1 MSEHSTLL
9 SLTGKRRRLVMTTWI
24 NLMIRYRY
32 WVMGAVLAVT
42 AGLMSQ
48 IGHLQIIVSSD
59 NMVPQSNHY
68 VRTGN
73 EIERVFGH
81 KYTVAIAVTATHG
94 TIYQTPILEK
104 IKRITARITNDPMV
118 IKSSV
123 TGLAARKVR
132 GIEGNAEGLIV
143 NSLMDKVPQDQSGID
158 ELKKAVA
165 SNPVY
170 DDLLVSKD
178 QRTTLIVADVKDTG
192 KGMSV
197 IDEAV
202 RGVVD
207 PERDGSVEIALGGQ
221 SIVLTQLEKFSARM
235 AFFLPL
241 ALLIIGLIHY
251 EAFRTFQALL
261 LPLVTAII
269 AVIWSLSSLAVLKQ
283 PMDVFNATTPIL
295 ILAIAAGHAVQ
306 VLKRYY
312 EEYGKLKDA
321 SPGKDPKELSR
332 LAIVATMSRIGPVMA
347 VACTVAALGFF
358 SLYIFEIK
366 SVQTFGILTGIGVL
380 SAMVL
385 EFTFI
390 PAMRSALKPPG
401 DKERRR
407 EQERTLWDRLLEGI
421 YHLVLQRRSAIT
433 LITVAFLV
441 CVSFGGYLLKSESS
455 TKQLFYGSQQI
466 IIDDNNIN
474 ARMAGSNTIY
484 LMVDT
489 GVDDGIKNPAVL
501 QAMEKVQDHLAQDP
515 LVGKTVSLAAF
526 LKRMNQAMN
535 ADSPSSYRIPTSS
548 DLVAQY
554 LLLYSNSGDPGDFDS
569 YVDYGYRKAVIQI
582 FYKSD
587 LTTDLVVMAKQTQ
600 EYAASVFP
608 QGVQTSIGGGVIPG
622 VALHEEMVR
631 SKVLNILQILG
642 CVFLLTSLV
651 FRSPLAG
658 LLILTPLVATVFANF
673 GFMGLVGI
681 PLNIPTALVSAMAVG
696 IAADYAIHLA
706 YRVREELRSG
716 LPEKEAIRRAFMLA
730 GKATIFVSTAVAG
743 GFGLLVTSWGF
754 SVHLWM
760 GLLISLAMVVSAFST
775 LTVFAS
781 LILTLRPNF
790 IFNGKSRDPS
800 WKPDLSQ
807 A

>member
-1 MSEHSTLL
+1 
-9 SLTGKRRRLVMTTWI
+9 MTTWI
-24 NLMIRYRY
+24 NLMIRHRY

-42 AGLMSQ
+42 IGLMSQ
-48 IGHLQIIVSSD
+48 IRHLEIIVSSD
-59 NMVPQSNHY
+59 NMLPQSNHY
-68 VRTGN
+68 IRTGN
-73 EIERVFGH
+73 EIEGTFGH
-81 KYTVAIAVTATHG
+81 KYPVAIAVTAAHG

-104 IKRITARITNDPMV
+104 IKRITARIANDPAV

-123 TGLAARKVR
+123 TGLAARKVK
-132 GIEGNAEGLIV
+132 GIEGNEEGMIV
-143 NSLMDKVPQDQSGID
+143 NALMDKVPRDQPGID
-158 ELKKAVA
+158 ALKKAVA

-178 QRTTLIVADVKDTG
+178 QKTTSIVADFRDTG
-192 KGMSV
+192 KGMRS
-197 IDEAV
+197 IDETV
-202 RGVVD
+202 RAAVD
-207 PERDGSVEIALGGQ
+207 PERDASVDISLGGQ
-221 SIVLTQLEKFSARM
+221 PIILAQLERFSERM
-235 AFFLPL
+235 GFLLPL

-261 LPLVTAII
+261 LPLVTATI
-269 AVIWSLSSLAVLKQ
+269 AVIWSLSFLAVLEQ

-312 EEYGKLKDA
+312 EEFSTLKA
-321 SPGKDPKELSR
+321 SSPGADPRQLSR
-332 LAIVATMSRIGPVMA
+332 LAIAQALTRIGPVMI

-380 SAMVL
+380 SAMIL

-390 PAMRSALKPPG
+390 PALRSALRPPG
-401 DKERRR
+401 DQERRR
-407 EQERTLWDRLLEGI
+407 EAQRTLWDGLLEGI
-421 YHLVLQRRSAIT
+421 YRLVLQRRQAV
-433 LITVAFLV
+433 TVISIVFLA
-441 CVSFGGYLLKSESS
+441 CVALGGYLLKSDSS
-455 TKQLFYGSQQI
+455 PKRLFYGSHQI
-466 IIDDNNIN
+466 IVDDDKIN
-474 ARMAGSNTIY
+474 TRMAGANTIY
-484 LMVDT
+484 LLVDT
-489 GVDDGIKNPAVL
+489 GADDGIKNPAVL

-515 LVGKTVSLAAF
+515 MVGKTVSLADF
-526 LKRMNQAMN
+526 IKRMNQAMN
-535 ADSPSSYRIPTSS
+535 ADRPSSYRIPGSS

-554 LLLYSNSGDPGDFDS
+554 LLLYSNSGEPGDFDS
-569 YVDYGYRKAVIQI
+569 YVDYGYRKAVVQI

-587 LTTDLVVMAKQTQ
+587 HTNDLAAIAKRTQ

-608 QGVQTSIGGGVIPG
+608 HGVRTSIGGGVIPS

-631 SKVLNILQILG
+631 SKLLNILQILG

-673 GFMGLVGI
+673 GFMGLAGI
-681 PLNIPTALVSAMAVG
+681 PLNIPTSLVSAMAVG
-696 IAADYAIHLA
+696 IAADYAIYLA
-706 YRVREELRSG
+706 YRLREELRSD
-716 LPEKEAIRRAFMLA
+716 LPEAEAIRRAFMSA

-743 GFGLLVTSWGF
+743 GFGALVTSWGF
-754 SVHLWM
+754 NVHLWM
-760 GLLISLAMVVSAFST
+760 GLLIALAMIVSAFAT

-781 LILTLRPNF
+781 LILTLRPKF
-790 IFNGKSRDPS
+790 IFNGKTRDLS
-800 WKPDLSQ
+800 WNPDLSN

>member
-1 MSEHSTLL
+1 
-9 SLTGKRRRLVMTTWI
+9 MTMWI

-42 AGLMSQ
+42 VGLMSQ

-73 EIERVFGH
+73 EIESVFGH

-123 TGLAARKVR
+123 TGLAARKVKA
-132 GIEGNAEGLIV
+132 IEGNAEGMIV
-143 NSLMDKVPQDQSGID
+143 NSLMDKVPQDQPGID
-158 ELKKAVA
+158 ALKKAVA

-178 QRTTLIVADVKDTG
+178 QKTTLIVADVKDTG
-192 KGMSV
+192 KGMQV
-197 IDEAV
+197 IDQAV
-202 RGVVD
+202 RAAVD

-221 SIVLTQLEKFSARM
+221 SIVLAQLEKFSARM

-332 LAIVATMSRIGPVMA
+332 LAIVATMTRIGPVMA

-407 EQERTLWDRLLEGI
+407 EQERTLWDRLLGGI
-421 YHLVLQRRSAIT
+421 YHLVLQRRGAIT

-515 LVGKTVSLAAF
+515 LVGKTVSLADF

-535 ADSPSSYRIPTSS
+535 ADSSSSYRVPTSS

-587 LTTDLVVMAKQTQ
+587 LTTDLVAIAKQTQ

-608 QGVQTSIGGGVIPG
+608 QGVETSIGGGVIPT

-673 GFMGLVGI
+673 GFMGLAGI

-696 IAADYAIHLA
+696 IAADYAIYLA
-706 YRVREELRSG
+706 YRLREELRSD
-716 LPEKEAIRRAFMLA
+716 LPEKEAIRRAFMSA

-754 SVHLWM
+754 TVHVWM

-781 LILTLRPNF
+781 LILTLRPKF
-790 IFNGKSRDPS
+790 IFNGKARDLS